1 MGILLNK
8 NAEIGTI
15 ALTGAGSRVDGGGA
29 RVVGRPPDNYNT
41 SLSGKS
47 ILPYIYIMG
56 NRYAFG
62 KNIIIMARSTIF
74 VDHSRQTSGSGFTWA
89 NAKKSLVDVLEDSNI
104 AYNCM
109 VAAQV
114 THVFVRGTVDYPLF
128 TEKHHQNGTER
139 HISYYDRLIIHNANF
154 NWDNA
159 PAADCAYVDED
170 YTNGATYIGAAGLVF
185 SDCSF
190 NINLPNIT
198 DAASSNANGV
208 NGYVTTLNGDKKRNF
223 YIVAFNTIFV
233 RCDLLLQGG
242 GGGNGY
248 TDTSDGG
255 VGTTGGFGTN
265 VYMSLGGLTE
275 SPRLFGSRFTIY
287 VPPGGS
293 GGDGYQTGGNA
304 GSFGY
309 IYANVDLYYK
319 SELNI
324 IAKSDARGG
333 DTYGPIPSHTHSG
346 CGPDW
351 QRGSEELVNPE
362 TLSDSDGHILLPS
375 SYGGGNKIY
384 VEIDLDGSRSGMC
397 VEDPLETDN
406 EAFNIGPYLRDW
418 GSRSIDGVS
427 EINIP
432 CLNLESNEY
441 NENNITD
448 FEFNL
453 KHVGTSYGSFRY
465 ISLTGLLR
473 ANRYYHKLRAIIRQF
488 QGGGF
493 ADALANS
500 TYAIRGHT
508 LYLPLFD
515 VLSTNLGGSSHIDM
529 TVYNGSIVRPV
540 CDVRISPRTYNA
552 ANPQPGS
559 EYDWG
564 DAVGISYLNVRDSN
578 TDITINI
585 QNINT
590 ITCKDGEPDES
601 GISEVDGSS
610 RGGDGGSF
618 TGVNRYGGYRI
629 NGGDGGYGTNL
640 EGERVRN
647 GRGGNASAGVTL
659 LGKQISEGSPGDSD
673 SRPGEVSGRTIK
685 YVPPSFITI
694 NWFD

>member
-15 ALTGAGSRVDGGGA
+15 ALTGTGSRVDGGVA
-29 RVVGRPPDNYNT
+29 RVLGRPPDNYT
-41 SLSGKS
+41 ALSTKS

-62 KNIIIMARSTIF
+62 KNIIIMARTTIF

-89 NAKKSLVDVLEDSNI
+89 NAKKSLIDVLEDSNI

-128 TEKHHQNGTER
+128 TDRHYQNGTDR
-139 HISYYDRLIIHNANF
+139 HISYYDRLIIHNATF

-159 PAADCAYVDED
+159 PAADCAYIDEY
-170 YTNGATYIGAAGLVF
+170 YTTGATYIGADGLVF

-223 YIVAFNTIFV
+223 YIAFFDPIFV

-242 GGGNGY
+242 RGGNGY
-248 TDTSDGG
+248 TDTSYGG
-255 VGTTGGFGTN
+255 HSTNGGFGTN
-265 VYMSLGGLTE
+265 VWMAVIPAYRL
-275 SPRLFGSRFTIY
+275 RLFGTTFTIY

-293 GGDGYQTGGNA
+293 GGDGYYSGGNA
-304 GSFGY
+304 GSFGR
-309 IYANVDLYYK
+309 IYTNVDLYYK

-324 IAKSDARGG
+324 IAKSNARGG
-333 DTYGPIPSHTHSG
+333 DVYAPVNAYSRGG

-351 QRGSEELVNPE
+351 QLGSDELVNPE
-362 TLSDSDGHILLPS
+362 TLSNSDGHTITAG

-384 VEIDLDGSRSGMC
+384 VEIDLDGSRSGMR
-397 VEDPLETDN
+397 VEDPLETDKDT
-406 EAFNIGPYLRDW
+406 FNIGPYLRDW

-427 EINIP
+427 DINIP
-432 CLNLESNEY
+432 CLNLEGNEY

-473 ANRYYHKLRAIIRQF
+473 ANRDYHKLRAIIRQF

-500 TYAIRGHT
+500 TYTISNHD

-540 CDVRISPRTYNA
+540 CDVLISPRTYNA

-564 DAVGISYLNVRDSN
+564 DLVGISYLNVRDSN

-585 QNINT
+585 QNIDD

-601 GISEVDGSS
+601 GIDEDNGSS
-610 RGGDGGSF
+610 HGGDGGSF
-618 TGVNRYGGYRI
+618 AVGGTGYGGYRI

-647 GRGGNASAGVTL
+647 GSGGDASPGVTL

-673 SRPGEVSGRTIK
+673 SHPGEVRGRTIK

>member
-15 ALTGAGSRVDGGGA
+15 ALTGTGSRVDGGVA
-29 RVVGRPPDNYNT
+29 RVVGRPPDNYT
-41 SLSGKS
+41 SLSTKS

-62 KNIIIMARSTIF
+62 KNIIIMARTTIF

-89 NAKKSLVDVLEDSNI
+89 NAKKSLVDVFEDSNI

-128 TEKHHQNGTER
+128 TERHYGTER
-139 HISYYDRLIIHNANF
+139 RIYYYDRLIIHNANF
-154 NWDNA
+154 NWDNV
-159 PAADCAYVDED
+159 PAADCADIDEG
-170 YTNGATYIGAAGLVF
+170 YSNGATYIGAGGLVF

-223 YIVAFNTIFV
+223 YIAFFNPIFV

-242 GGGNGY
+242 SGGDGY
-248 TDTSDGG
+248 TDRTE
-255 VGTTGGFGTN
+255 VGYGTNGGFGTN
-265 VYMSLGGLTE
+265 IYTAGNDGL
-275 SPRLFGSRFTIY
+275 RLFGSSFTLY

-293 GGDGYQTGGNA
+293 GGDGYRQGGDA
-304 GSFGY
+304 GSFGCMSTS
-309 IYANVDLYYK
+309 VELYYK

-324 IAKSDARGG
+324 IAKSNARGG
-333 DTYGPIPSHTHSG
+333 DVYGPANSYNYGG

-351 QRGSEELVNPE
+351 RFGSYELVNTDSLP
-362 TLSDSDGHILLPS
+362 DSDGHFISGMS

-384 VEIDLDGSRSGMC
+384 IEIDLDGSRSGMC
-397 VEDPLETDN
+397 VEDPLETD
-406 EAFNIGPYLRDW
+406 EDTFNIGPYLRDW
-418 GSRSIDGVS
+418 GSRSIDGMS
-427 EINIP
+427 EINIL
-432 CLNLESNEY
+432 CFNLEGNEY

-500 TYAIRGHT
+500 TYSIRNHD

-515 VLSTNLGGSSHIDM
+515 VLSTNFSGSSHIDM
-529 TVYNGSIVRPV
+529 TVYNGNIVRPV
-540 CDVRISPRTYNA
+540 CDVCISPRTYNA
-552 ANPQPGS
+552 ANPQPGA
-559 EYDWG
+559 EYEWG
-564 DAVGISYLNVRDSN
+564 DLVGISYLNVSDRQ

-618 TGVNRYGGYRI
+618 AGSHRYGGYRI
-629 NGGDGGYGTNL
+629 NGGDGGYGTNSD
-640 EGERVRN
+640 GERVRN

-673 SRPGEVSGRTIK
+673 SIPGEVSGETIA

>member
-15 ALTGAGSRVDGGGA
+15 ALTGTGSRVDGGSA
-29 RVVGRPPDNYNT
+29 RVVGRPPDNYT
-41 SLSGKS
+41 SLSTRS

-89 NAKKSLVDVLEDSNI
+89 NAKKSLVDLLEDSDI

-128 TEKHHQNGTER
+128 TDRHYQTNTER
-139 HISYYDRLIIHNANF
+139 VSYFDRLIIHNTTF
-154 NWDNA
+154 NWDNV
-159 PAADCAYVDED
+159 PAASCAAGRPS
-170 YTNGATYIGAAGLVF
+170 YTNSATYIAADGLVF

-198 DAASSNANGV
+198 DEADSGANGV
-208 NGYVTTLNGDKKRNF
+208 NGYVTTLDGAKNRNF
-223 YIVAFNTIFV
+223 YIALFNPIFV
-233 RCDLLLQGG
+233 RCELLLQGG
-242 GGGNGY
+242 RGGDGY
-248 TDTSDGG
+248 TDTADGG
-255 VGTTGGFGTN
+255 VGTNGGFGTN
-265 VYMSLGGLTE
+265 IHMTSDDSL
-275 SPRLFGSRFTIY
+275 RLFGSSFTLY

-293 GGDGYQTGGNA
+293 GGDGYQRGGDA
-304 GSFGY
+304 GSFGCMST
-309 IYANVDLYYK
+309 AVDLYYK
-319 SELNI
+319 STLNI
-324 IAKSDARGG
+324 IAKSNARGG
-333 DTYGPIPSHTHSG
+333 DVYGPANSNNYGG

-351 QRGSEELVNPE
+351 RYGSGELVN
-362 TLSDSDGHILLPS
+362 TDILSNSDGHFMNGME

-384 VEIDLDGSRSGMC
+384 IEIDLEGSRSGMC
-397 VEDPLETDN
+397 VEDPFKTD
-406 EAFNIGPYLRDW
+406 EDTFNIGPYLRDW
-418 GSRSIDGVS
+418 GCRSIDGMS
-427 EINIP
+427 EVNIL
-432 CLNLESNEY
+432 CWNLESNEY

-473 ANRYYHKLRAIIRQF
+473 ANRYRHKLKATIRQF

-500 TYAIRGHT
+500 TYAIRNHD

-515 VLSTNLGGSSHIDM
+515 VLSTNLGGSDHIDM

-552 ANPQPGS
+552 ANPQPGE
-559 EYDWG
+559 EYDYG
-564 DAVGISYLNVRDSN
+564 DLVGISYLNVGGSL

-585 QNINT
+585 QNIDA
-590 ITCKDGEPDES
+590 ITCKDGKPDEDEYI
-601 GISEVDGSS
+601 GDITF
-610 RGGDGGSF
+610 GGDGGSF
-618 TGVNRYGGYRI
+618 IGSTRYGGYRI
-629 NGGDGGYGTNL
+629 NGGDGGYGTNS

-647 GRGGNASAGVTL
+647 GSGGNASAGVTL
-659 LGKQISEGSPGDSD
+659 LGKQIAEGSPGASDSD
-673 SRPGEVSGRTIK
+673 PGRVFGYTIK

>member
-15 ALTGAGSRVDGGGA
+15 ALTGTGSRVDGGVT
-29 RVVGRPPDNYNT
+29 RVLGRPPDNYT
-41 SLSGKS
+41 SKS

-62 KNIIIMARSTIF
+62 KNIIIMARTTIF

-128 TEKHHQNGTER
+128 TERHYQNGTES
-139 HISYYDRLIIHNANF
+139 HISYYDRLIIHNATF
-154 NWDNA
+154 NWDNV
-159 PAADCAYVDED
+159 PAAGCTDVDES
-170 YTNGATYIGAAGLVF
+170 YTTTATYIAVDGIVF

-198 DAASSNANGV
+198 EKASSNANGV
-208 NGYVTTLNGDKKRNF
+208 NGYVTTLDGDKKRNF
-223 YIVAFNTIFV
+223 CISLFNTIFV

-242 GGGNGY
+242 CGGDGY
-248 TDTSDGG
+248 TDKTVGGDG
-255 VGTTGGFGTN
+255 TNGGFGTN
-265 VYMSLGGLTE
+265 VYMVRKTSE
-275 SPRLFGSRFTIY
+275 RIRLFGSKFTIY
-287 VPPGGS
+287 APPGGS
-293 GGDGYQTGGNA
+293 GGDGYYGGGNA
-304 GSFGY
+304 GSFGV
-309 IYANVDLYYK
+309 IYTNVNLYYK
-319 SELNI
+319 SELDI
-324 IAKSDARGG
+324 IAKSNARGG
-333 DTYGPIPSHTHSG
+333 DVYGPANRYGG

-351 QRGSEELVNPE
+351 QHGSDELVNPE
-362 TLSDSDGHILLPS
+362 TLSYGDGHTIIPG

-384 VEIDLDGSRSGMC
+384 VEINLDGSRSGMC
-397 VEDPLETDN
+397 VEDPLETDRDT
-406 EAFNIGPYLRDW
+406 FNIGPYLRDW
-418 GSRSIDGVS
+418 GSRSIGGMS

-432 CLNLESNEY
+432 CLNLEGNEY

-473 ANRYYHKLRAIIRQF
+473 ANRYYHKLKATIRQF

-493 ADALANS
+493 ADVLANS
-500 TYAIRGHT
+500 TYAIHNHD

-540 CDVRISPRTYNA
+540 CDVRVSARTYNA

-564 DAVGISYLNVRDSN
+564 DLVGISYLNVRDTR

-601 GISEVDGSS
+601 GIDENDGTS

-618 TGVNRYGGYRI
+618 AVGSTGYGGYRI

-647 GRGGNASAGVTL
+647 GSGGDATPGVTL

-673 SRPGEVSGRTIK
+673 SNPGEVRGRTIK